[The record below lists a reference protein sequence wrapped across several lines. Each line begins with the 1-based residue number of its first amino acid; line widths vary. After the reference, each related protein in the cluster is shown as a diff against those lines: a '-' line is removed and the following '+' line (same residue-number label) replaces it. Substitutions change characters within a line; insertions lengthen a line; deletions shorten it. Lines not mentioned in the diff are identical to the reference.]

1 MTSRNDPP
9 RLAVWLL
16 RWLIPAE
23 LVEAVEGDLREG
35 YSRRRRIEGRRS
47 ADRWAWLQVLGSRP
61 LQARRAVRDLE
72 AAQSVRTGGMMKT
85 GGTMTG
91 GGWAEDLR
99 GVIRSMRHRP
109 AIAAAV
115 TATVAVA
122 VGVTTAVFS
131 VVNGVLLRPLDV
143 PESDRLVAAWQTN
156 PEWADHSSLMLRNFA
171 RRFPLS
177 VPTFN
182 DWQAANTGFEAVGI
196 VSNEGRTWQGPER
209 AEHVPGLIVTHG
221 IFDALGVSPVMG
233 RVLDAEDDRPGAPA
247 VVVLSHDFWQSRL
260 GGDPDVL
267 GTTLTLDRM
276 PHTVIGVMPPD
287 FAVPGWEGAELW
299 TSLPEER
306 KTGER
311 GSQSFTAIGRLKPG
325 ATIASLDADLEALQA
340 RLSELYPDEQQDFG
354 ANVEGLLEAEVGD
367 VRTTLWF
374 LLGAVGFV
382 LAIACANIANML
394 SLTGLTRRRELAVRA
409 ALGAGRT
416 RLVRGLLVESA
427 SLALLGG
434 LLGVVLA
441 WATLPTLIALLPP
454 SLPRVESVA
463 MDGAV
468 LLFGVALTS
477 ITAVAVGVLPA
488 VRASRVDPG
497 RAMAEG
503 ARAVTGG
510 TGGRGRAALVV
521 AEVALAFTLLV
532 GAGLLGRSY
541 MKLWTEDR
549 GFPTEGLAVVSVQP
563 DVSEYEDEEAQT
575 AARQAFTEA
584 LRERLRSLLG
594 ARISASNQVPLSG
607 STSSTS
613 VDIELADRSVE
624 EDVSVLRSITLSDYL
639 QVMGIPLVEGR
650 GLEEGDGEDGRQV
663 VVVNETL
670 ADAFWPGESAI
681 GRRIGDVDSDEWRT
695 VVGVAGDVRHQSL
708 REPPQPKIYLPAAQT
723 GRILE
728 QWVVR
733 ADDPAQAVAR
743 IRAIVTELSPT
754 TPVGREL
761 ILSEHIARSVALP
774 RFRTLFVLGLAGLA
788 TVLALLGV
796 YGVVAFSVSQRT
808 REVALRMALGARRSE
823 VVGSTLG
830 SGLKLCGGG
839 LLIGLGMAVASS
851 RVLEGFLYDLPTVD
865 PATYGI
871 VALVVALVGLAAGYV
886 PARRAARVDPMTV
899 LKSE

>member
-1 MTSRNDPP
+1 MTPRSGPP
-9 RLAVWLL
+9 RLAVWML

-23 LVEAVEGDLREG
+23 LVEAVEGDLRER
-35 YSRRRRIEGRRS
+35 YSRRRRTDGRRA
-47 ADRWAWLQVLGSRP
+47 ADWWAWRQVLGSRP
-61 LQARRAVRDLE
+61 LQVRRAVRELE
-72 AAQSVRTGGMMKT
+72 TAESMRTGGMMKK
-85 GGTMTG
+85 GGTTMS
-91 GGWAEDLR
+91 GGWGEDLR
-99 GVIRSMRHRP
+99 GVMRSVRHRP

-115 TATVAVA
+115 SATVAVA
-122 VGVTTAVFS
+122 VGTTTAVFS

-182 DWQAANTGFEAVGI
+182 DWQAADTGFESVGI
-196 VSNEGRTWQGPER
+196 VSNGGRTWQGPER
-209 AEHVPGLIVTHG
+209 AENVSGLVVTHG
-221 IFDALGVSPVMG
+221 IFDALRVSPAMG
-233 RVLDAEDDRPGAPA
+233 RALGAEDDRPGAPA
-247 VVVLSHDFWQSRL
+247 VAVLSHGFWQDRL

-287 FAVPGWEGAELW
+287 FAVPGYEGAQLW
-299 TSLPEER
+299 TSLPEDR

-311 GSQSFTAIGRLKPG
+311 DSQSFTAIGRLKPG
-325 ATIASLDADLEALQA
+325 ATIASLDADLEALQD

-367 VRTTLWF
+367 VGTTLWF

-382 LAIACANIANML
+382 LAIACVNIANML
-394 SLTGLTRRRELAVRA
+394 SVTGLTRRRELAVRA
-409 ALGAGRT
+409 ALGAGRR

-427 SLALLGG
+427 ALALLGG
-434 LLGVVLA
+434 LVGVVVA
-441 WATLPTLIALLPP
+441 WATLPTLIAVLPP
-454 SLPRVESVA
+454 SLPRADNVTV
-463 MDGAV
+463 DGTV
-468 LLFGVALTS
+468 LLFGVVLTTV
-477 ITAVAVGVLPA
+477 TAVAVGILPA
-488 VRASRVDPG
+488 LRASRVDPG

-510 TGGRGRAALVV
+510 PGGRARAALVV

-541 MKLWTEDR
+541 MNLWTEDR

-563 DVSEYEDEEAQT
+563 DVSAYEDEEAKNV
-575 AARQAFTEA
+575 ARREFAGS
-584 LRERLRSLLG
+584 LRERLRTLPG
-594 ARISASNQVPLSG
+594 VQVSASNQVPLSG
-607 STSSTS
+607 STSMTS
-613 VDIELADRSVE
+613 LDIELADRSVE
-624 EDVSVLRSITLSDYL
+624 EDISVLRTVALPDYL
-639 QVMGIPLVEGR
+639 QVMGIPLLEGR
-650 GLEEGDGEDGRQV
+650 GLGEGDVEGAQQV
-663 VVVNETL
+663 AVVNRTL

-681 GRRIGDVDSDEWRT
+681 SRRIGDADSDEWRT

-708 REPPQPKIYLPAAQT
+708 RESPQPKIYIPAAQT
-723 GRILE
+723 GRTLD
-728 QWVVR
+728 QWVLR
-733 ADDPAQAVAR
+733 ADDPAAAVAR
-743 IRAIVTELSPT
+743 IRGIVTEISPT

-761 ILSEHIARSVALP
+761 ILDERIAQSVALP

-830 SGLKLCGGG
+830 SGLKLCAGG
-839 LLIGLGMAVASS
+839 LLIGLGIAMASS

-865 PATYGI
+865 PATYGL
-871 VALVVALVGLAAGYV
+871 VTLVVAMVGLAAGYV